1 MKLAFSA
8 WAMRKA
14 PVETQLQIV
23 REAGY
28 RGIELVSAEGASL
41 DAVTLD
47 EVGRRGLRKLVQDSG
62 LAVTAVDGHANLI
75 EPDPTRRAANVR
87 RVQAAID
94 LASELGGPD
103 GAPCVVCMAYG
114 KPETYEEGRESVAQ
128 RFSELVAYAA
138 EREVVVALEPH
149 VGQAFDLP
157 EKVAWLMER
166 VNSPHFR
173 LNLDN
178 SHFEVMGRD
187 MDEYVPLLAPY
198 AVHTHVKDQRGR
210 YPEYAFLIPG
220 EGEFDYARY
229 LSALQRAGYQGYV
242 TVEISAQVQTRP
254 GYDPAVA
261 ARQSYAT
268 LTQAA
273 ARAGVVL

>member
-28 RGIELVSAEGASL
+28 RGIELVSAEGDSL

-47 EVGRRGLRKLVQDSG
+47 SAGRDRLRQLVRDSG

-75 EPDPTRRAANVR
+75 EPDPTRRASNVR
-87 RVQAAID
+87 RVRAAID
-94 LASELGGPD
+94 LAADLSGAD
-103 GAPCVVCMAYG
+103 GTPCVVCMAYG
-114 KPETYEEGRESVAQ
+114 RPETYEEGREAVAQ
-128 RFSELVAYAA
+128 RFSELAAYAA
-138 EREVVVALEPH
+138 ARGVVVALEPH

-166 VNSPHFR
+166 VSSPHFR

-187 MDEYVPLLAPY
+187 MDEYVPLLAEY

-254 GYDPAVA
+254 DYDPAEA